1 MKPPTN
7 LTVVSNNCWGA
18 EFYKEYNVEFLS
30 PFVGLYIYPE
40 CYLKILSDPA
50 VVLKSPLRFVTSSRF
65 EQETPFPIGLLHE
78 DVEIHFMHYDS
89 EDEALSKWTRRVGR
103 MDKNPANWYV
113 KMDDR
118 EGASKEDVQQFL
130 ELPYPNKV
138 ALSTFNIH
146 HPNHVK
152 MPREKGKD
160 HVVDGLKL
168 YNQGKRYWN
177 QSHWFASGEVK
188 PYSWFQRIFH

>member
-1 MKPPTN
+1 M
-7 LTVVSNNCWGA
+7 
-18 EFYKEYNVEFLS
+18 
-30 PFVGLYIYPE
+30 
-40 CYLKILSDPA
+40 
-50 VVLKSPLRFVTSSRF
+50 VLKSPLRFVTSSRF

-78 DVEIHFMHYDS
+78 DVEIHFMHYDN

-118 EGASKEDVQQFL
+118 EGASKEDVQRFL
-130 ELPYPNKV
+130 ELPYTNKV
-138 ALSTFNIH
+138 ALSTFNIY

-168 YNQGKRYWN
+168 YKQGKRYWN
-177 QSHWFASGEVK
+177 QSHWFASGEVR

>member
-40 CYLKILSDPA
+40 CYLKILSDPT
-50 VVLKSPLRFVTSSRF
+50 VVLKSPLRFVASSRF
-65 EQETPFPIGLLHE
+65 EQETSFPIGLLHE

-118 EGASKEDVQQFL
+118 EGAGKEDIQRFL

-168 YNQGKRYWN
+168 YKQGKRYWN
-177 QSHWFASGEVK
+177 QSHWFTSGEVK